1 MRTLHF
7 TFPATVRAARR
18 AHVGV
23 VGSGDLEVLF
33 EPTATDHT
41 DDTGGT
47 LRTGDTEGVATV
59 RVRTSVEG
67 FDDVWRSTLQR
78 CFVRVPVQG
87 SWELNDA
94 GATPAL
100 VTLRLQQAAHAAG
113 RREEVP

>member
-7 TFPATVRAARR
+7 TFPATARAERR

-33 EPTATDHT
+33 EPAPA
-41 DDTGGT
+41 G
-47 LRTGDTEGVATV
+47 GDTEGVATV

-67 FDDVWRSTLQR
+67 FDEVWRSTLQR
-78 CFVRVPVQG
+78 CFTRIPVQG

-113 RREEVP
+113 HREEAS

>member
-7 TFPATVRAARR
+7 TFPATIRAAER

-33 EPTATDHT
+33 EPATA
-41 DDTGGT
+41 GA
-47 LRTGDTEGVATV
+47 GDTANV

-67 FDDVWRSTLQR
+67 FDEVWRSTLQR
-78 CFVRVPVQG
+78 FFARTPVQG
-87 SWELNDA
+87 TWELNDA
-94 GATPAL
+94 AATPAL

-113 RREEVP
+113 HREEGS

>member
-7 TFPATVRAARR
+7 TFPATVRAVRR

-33 EPTATDHT
+33 EPTA
-41 DDTGGT
+41 DD
-47 LRTGDTEGVATV
+47 VAVV

-67 FDDVWRSTLQR
+67 FDEVWRSTLQR
-78 CFVRVPVQG
+78 FFARTPVRG

-94 GATPAL
+94 AATPAL
-100 VTLRLQQAAHAAG
+100 VTLRLQQAAHEAG
-113 RREEVP
+113 PIEEAS

>member
-33 EPTATDHT
+33 EPATATE
-41 DDTGGT
+41 DT
-47 LRTGDTEGVATV
+47 ATV

-67 FDDVWRSTLQR
+67 FDEVWRSTLQR
-78 CFVRVPVQG
+78 FFARTPVQG
-87 SWELNDA
+87 TWELNDA
-94 GATPAL
+94 AATPAL

-113 RREEVP
+113 HREEGS